1 MMKDLT
7 ALLIRYR
14 ELARNLH
21 NSCFFSCSE
30 FTFDSYD
37 RLEAI
42 KKQLFALI
50 VLDESDIP
58 FDESTLFINPLS
70 QLRVSVMENVAV
82 PVYINRPSSDG
93 NMYWDDPK
101 NVLENEKVR
110 LSFISFFD
118 WDVLSSIDFK
128 YCRVRIEGFPDSP
141 ELNGRD
147 ALIEM
152 EYCKIAVDSNNQ

>member
-21 NSCFFSCSE
+21 NNCFFGCSE

-37 RLEAI
+37 RLEVV
-42 KKQLFALI
+42 KKQLFALT
-50 VLDESDIP
+50 VLDECDIP
-58 FDESTLFINPLS
+58 LDESTLFLRPLS
-70 QLRVSVMENVAV
+70 QLHVSVMENVAV
-82 PVYINRPSSDG
+82 PVCINRPSNDG
-93 NMYWDDPK
+93 NMYWDDPT

-110 LSFISFFD
+110 LSFIGFFD
-118 WDVLSSIDFK
+118 WDVLSPIDFK
-128 YCRVRIEGFPDSP
+128 YCRVRIEDFPDSP
-141 ELNGRD
+141 ELIGRD

-152 EYCKIAVDSNNQ
+152 EYCKITIDN